1 MTELNQNS
9 TITLGLI
16 SDTHG
21 RLPAAVH
28 DVFRGVN
35 RILHAGD
42 IGDPSILEEL
52 RLIAPVVAVRGN
64 MDQAD
69 WSRQLPSTEILT
81 FGDVC
86 IGVVHDLYRFP
97 ADLVSRGCRVIIDG
111 HTHRAQI
118 SEKNG
123 ILHINPGSAGQPRDN
138 RPASV
143 ALLQLKG
150 RQVKAELIQ
159 LEQTHR

>member
-1 MTELNQNS
+1 MTELNQNRK
-9 TITLGLI
+9 ITLGLI

-28 DVFRGVN
+28 DVFTGVN

-64 MDQAD
+64 MDRAD
-69 WSRQLPSTEILT
+69 WSRQLPSAEILAI
-81 FGDVC
+81 GDVC
-86 IGVVHDLYRFP
+86 IGVVHDLYRLP
-97 ADLVSRGCRVIIDG
+97 DDLVSRGCRVIIDG
-111 HTHRAQI
+111 HTHRALI
-118 SEKNG
+118 AEKNG
-123 ILHINPGSAGQPRDN
+123 VLHINPGSAGQPRDS

-143 ALLQLKG
+143 ALLQIKG

-159 LEQTHR
+159 LEQRRR